1 MPRADA
7 RARGGVQACQRCR
20 RRKQKCD
27 QRFPQCSNCERVNE
41 TCLSFHSGKQ
51 ADIPRDYVSRLE
63 NEIAELTKEIQV
75 LRKES
80 QDRSHTSSTFIAAS
94 TGLDSSAQ
102 PIVGRQREGYSS
114 SARDE
119 ISGSSSS
126 THDASQMRLGRNATE
141 QQTLQQNRL
150 SRPGLYHDIN
160 LSRIVMS
167 SIHMDQETSPAAS
180 AASLAATSPDQF
192 PVPSPA
198 STTNTSNP
206 DKASLPPR
214 HVADHLLEVYFQYRT
229 PHMPIIGRVQA
240 AEAVSNAYAGGS
252 VSSPAGSDRRVQRL
266 SQGMSQSV
274 AVGSPKNLFIA
285 YMIFAIALVD
295 VPHTSGGRPIQ
306 SDGCFRSALVWIEE
320 VLAFSRTNLELL
332 RVVLL
337 VTQFVALSPVRGSL
351 WSIAGFAVRLCIDA
365 GLHQETSSQISALD
379 PKVLDDRRRLWH
391 CACYFDRLLC
401 ITLGRPSAVIDDGAR
416 VKLPNPW
423 HRAARH
429 GIAEQAHDH
438 DKHTQRAHNHL
449 LKLSKLEFE
458 IKRVVHNSRAWSP
471 TSTAASAAF
480 LQPNWATWWQEIQP
494 RLQEWFDTIP
504 EPKNA
509 HPSSIFASEAYW
521 DVIYHNASLQL
532 HRPICVMPHPS
543 FSSSS
548 AAEELLSCF
557 ESSTRVISGLAKL
570 QTEGRI
576 EMLWR
581 SVHQLFIAGLGV
593 IYCLWNSDK
602 ARNIYPVSQSIAT
615 LKDCSET
622 LWSMAETFPGA
633 VSCRD
638 TFNALSDAT
647 MHFLVA
653 VGESDRVEETRRASE
668 EFEMCVQGLRETLR
682 LRGEPEGGGNSVFSR
697 STDHLSAILL
707 AGGDELGEMLH
718 DAAQWPN
725 SMEGSRLDHFSQHT
739 ASPAQPIT

>member
-1 MPRADA
+1 
-7 RARGGVQACQRCR
+7 
-20 RRKQKCD
+20 
-27 QRFPQCSNCERVNE
+27 
-41 TCLSFHSGKQ
+41 
-51 ADIPRDYVSRLE
+51 
-63 NEIAELTKEIQV
+63 
-75 LRKES
+75 
-80 QDRSHTSSTFIAAS
+80 
-94 TGLDSSAQ
+94 
-102 PIVGRQREGYSS
+102 
-114 SARDE
+114 
-119 ISGSSSS
+119 
-126 THDASQMRLGRNATE
+126 
-141 QQTLQQNRL
+141 
-150 SRPGLYHDIN
+150 
-160 LSRIVMS
+160 MS
-167 SIHMDQETSPAAS
+167 SIHVDQETSPAAS
-180 AASLAATSPDQF
+180 AASVAATIPDQF

-214 HVADHLLEVYFQYRT
+214 HVADHLVEVYFQYRT

-240 AEAVSNAYAGGS
+240 AEAVRNAYAGGS
-252 VSSPAGSDRRVQRL
+252 VSSPTGSDRRARRL
-266 SQGMSQSV
+266 SQGMSQFG

-351 WSIAGFAVRLCIDA
+351 WSLAGFAVRLCIDA
-365 GLHQETSSQISALD
+365 GLHQETLLQIAALD

-449 LKLSKLEFE
+449 LTLSKLEFE

-480 LQPNWATWWQEIQP
+480 PQPNWATWWQEIQS

-532 HRPICVMPHPS
+532 HRPICVVPHPS

-557 ESSTRVISGLAKL
+557 ESSTRVVSGLTKL

-593 IYCLWNSDK
+593 IYCLWNSEK
-602 ARNIYPVSQSIAT
+602 ARSIYPVSQSIAT
-615 LKDCSET
+615 LKDCSQT

-633 VSCRD
+633 VLCRD

-653 VGESDRVEETRRASE
+653 IGESDRVDETRRASE
-668 EFEMCVQGLRETLR
+668 EFEICVQGLRETLR
-682 LRGEPEGGGNSVFSR
+682 LRDDPEGGGNSVFSG
-697 STDHLSAILL
+697 STDHLSAVLT
-707 AGGDELGEMLH
+707 GGDELGEMLH
-718 DAAQWPN
+718 DVAQWPI
-725 SMEGSRLDHFSQHT
+725 SIEGSRLDHFSQHT
-739 ASPAQPIT
+739 VSPA